1 MHYIAGT
8 SFSLKPDPRRGF
20 ASRENQFKVGI
31 LYRLSNILKKNNDLL
46 TYVFYGNDRSTVEL
60 EFDSARAAD
69 VFIANIRKEQIP
81 DYTQEIGKIDL

>member
-8 SFSLKPDPRRGF
+8 SFGLRPDPRRGF

-31 LYRLSNILKKNNDLL
+31 LYRLSSIRKKSDDLV
-46 TYVFYGNDRSTVEL
+46 TYVFYGDDRSVVEL
-60 EFDSARAAD
+60 DFDSTRSAD
-69 VFIANIRKEQIP
+69 IFIANIRKEQIP